1 VEFQK
6 GLTSFNYQEIDSA
19 CSERQAQRSST
30 SCWSMA
36 SMVPRVTQ
44 KGKRRMRQAHV
55 VAAVEGCAASR
66 NTMLTRW
73 WKSQQDDRFQTLSR
87 SSTLPLQGCAPSLRL
102 SHGSVAPVL
111 GFEG

>member
-44 KGKRRMRQAHV
+44 EGKRRMRQAHV
-55 VAAVEGCAASR
+55 VAAV
-66 NTMLTRW
+66 
-73 WKSQQDDRFQTLSR
+73 SQQLSYDF
-87 SSTLPLQGCAPSLRL
+87 
-102 SHGSVAPVL
+102 PVCSDTWC
-111 GFEG
+111 